1 LDSCSIRLLAAATRP
16 GPGQSALRPPAR
28 LDLSETVPGI
38 VASESTAK
46 SETSITEHL
55 NETVLAS
62 ADVEEFLHELARVSA
77 RSLSEPGDE
86 VLCGIT
92 LLRHRKAATV
102 ASSSPA
108 AQAMDEIQYD
118 FGDGPCM
125 TASREQATVH
135 ITDLE
140 DNERWPQYSAKV
152 LGHGVRSI
160 LAVPFRLE
168 GDTRAALNLYS
179 HRPGRFEGR
188 VLELAQDFVSQ
199 TSMAL
204 RLAVRFAHYSDAAA
218 NLKATLE
225 TRTVIDVAVGVIMA
239 QNRCSQKEAFELL
252 KTASSTRNTK
262 LHSVAAS
269 IVASLGQG
277 PAKTHYEG

>member
-1 LDSCSIRLLAAATRP
+1 
-16 GPGQSALRPPAR
+16 
-28 LDLSETVPGI
+28 

-55 NETVLAS
+55 NEMVLAS
-62 ADVEEFLHELARVSA
+62 SDVEEFLHELAAVSA

-102 ASSSPA
+102 ASSSPE

-125 TASREQATVH
+125 TASREQVTVH
-135 ITDLE
+135 ITDVE
-140 DNERWPQYSAKV
+140 HYERWPQYLRTVRSQ
-152 LGHGVRSI
+152 GVRSI
-160 LAVPFRLE
+160 LAIPFPLE
-168 GDTRAALNLYS
+168 GETRAALNLYS
-179 HRPGRFEGR
+179 HRPRRFEGR
-188 VLELAQDFVSQ
+188 VLALAEDFVSQ

-239 QNRCSQKEAFELL
+239 QNRCSQEEAFALL
-252 KTASSTRNTK
+252 KAASSTRNIK
-262 LHSVAAS
+262 LRTVATT
-269 IVASLGQG
+269 IVESLGQG
-277 PAKTHYEG
+277 PAKTHYEA